1 MALLVA
7 AALLLLVADGADET
21 FALLV
26 AVANVTGSP
35 KKSKW
40 TTCC

>member
-7 AALLLLVADGADET
+7 AAVLLLVVDDADE
-21 FALLV
+21 ALELLG
-26 AVANVTGSP
+26 AVPNVTGSP